1 MAQDSGYATGG
12 GPYFFRGC
20 HVYISYYRKKLTSI
34 LLLIW
39 LGMPKYDP
47 KRKREYYLA
56 NREKRLAYQNNYYKE
71 SKERFRRRKEINEVL
86 EPEQEE
92 ARKKELSAYNRAYY
106 VKNKRRILT
115 QRRETVTR
123 NNEKKTFL

>member
-1 MAQDSGYATGG
+1 
-12 GPYFFRGC
+12 
-20 HVYISYYRKKLTSI
+20 
-34 LLLIW
+34 
-39 LGMPKYDP
+39 MPKYDP

-56 NREKRLAYQNNYYKE
+56 NREKRLAYQNNYYME

-92 ARKKELSAYNRAYY
+92 TRKKKLSAYNRAYY
-106 VKNKRRILT
+106 VKNKGRILA

-123 NNEKKTFL
+123 NSEKKTFL

>member
-1 MAQDSGYATGG
+1 M
-12 GPYFFRGC
+12 
-20 HVYISYYRKKLTSI
+20 
-34 LLLIW
+34 LLLVW

-92 ARKKELSAYNRAYY
+92 TRKKKLSAYNRAYY
-106 VKNKRRILT
+106 VKNKGRILA

-123 NNEKKTFL
+123 NSEKKLFCRHLLFIVSI

>member
-1 MAQDSGYATGG
+1 M
-12 GPYFFRGC
+12 
-20 HVYISYYRKKLTSI
+20 
-34 LLLIW
+34 LLLVW

-47 KRKREYYLA
+47 KKKSEYYLA

-92 ARKKELSAYNRAYY
+92 TRKKKLSAYNRAYY
-106 VKNKRRILT
+106 VKNKGRILA

-123 NNEKKTFL
+123 NSEKKTFL